1 MKIFNICAVLSLL
14 ACHMLVTFKLTSTE
28 VTEVTTNFVER
39 HAQCPNVQV
48 TIQYRSINEPW
59 YLELMLLYLQ
69 IYIFKKSL
77 PLSRLHIC

>member
-14 ACHMLVTFKLTSTE
+14 ACRMLVTYKLTS
-28 VTEVTTNFVER
+28 TEVTTNFVER

-48 TIQYRSINEPW
+48 TIQYRSINGPW

-69 IYIFKKSL
+69 IYILKNLF
-77 PLSRLHIC
+77 H